1 MNMYVVRHGQVQ
13 SNIDGIVS
21 GWNDEKLTGKGISQA
36 IDMKNKLQNIKFD
49 LIYSSPIIR
58 AKQTAEIIVPENEI
72 IYDSRLA
79 ERNPGLMLGQSRKN
93 IDKKSWNS
101 LDTEKTVEGAE
112 TLGAGLKRVREF
124 LDEIKKVNKNKTI
137 LIVTHNFISKCI
149 WIIENNITDIEQIDE
164 FFHNNEEIKFY
175 HSE

>member
-13 SNIDGIVS
+13 SNIDEIVS
-21 GWNDEKLTGKGISQA
+21 GWNDEKLTEKGISQA
-36 IDMKNKLQNIKFD
+36 IDMKNILQNIKFD

-112 TLGAGLKRVREF
+112 TLGVGLKRVREF

-164 FFHNNEEIKFY
+164 FFHNNGEIKFY
-175 HSE
+175 QSE